1 MIVAVGLGYSKDDLS
16 VKGKRAV
23 RAASQVYVKSLK
35 SPAGRGL
42 KRYATGAFDEMF
54 EQAADFDGLYGQIAD
69 SLVAADAAAD
79 GTVVYCTDGTGRDGV
94 VAELLTRGIAVQ
106 VIPGAVD
113 ASGLSISATA
123 VVTACPYLDTAT
135 DLTVNE
141 IDDKWLA
148 GELKLKLLRFYAPE
162 TPCTFVCK
170 DMRIDIT
177 LEALDRQKRY
187 GVDATL
193 YISGS
198 DALNKSVACFGDLL
212 RVMDR
217 LTAPDG
223 CPWDKAQTHTS
234 IRQNMIEEAYEAV
247 DAMDAGDIDGMVE
260 ELGDVILQAVFHCNI
275 AERTGEFDISDALSG
290 LCGKLYSRHTHIFGA
305 DRAADAGEALTAW
318 EKAKAVEKKYESLYD
333 ILSRLPKGFPA
344 ALKIG
349 KAVKKVAKSDKSVTA
364 EKFMQSAREALE
376 KDDAVTATFALIA
389 ASALSGVEPETAL
402 NERACTYIEG
412 FRSCKN

>member
-1 MIVAVGLGYSKDDLS
+1 MGYGKDDLS

-23 RAASQVYVKSLK
+23 RSAAQVYVKSLK

-42 KRYATGAFDEMF
+42 KRYATGSFDDMF
-54 EQAADFDGLYGQIAD
+54 DRAEDFDGLYGRIAD
-69 SLVAADAAAD
+69 SLAAAD
-79 GTVVYCTDGTGRDGV
+79 RAADGKTVVYCTDGTGRDGV
-94 VAELLTRGIAVQ
+94 VAELLARGMAVE

-113 ASGLSISATA
+113 ASGLSISATVA
-123 VVTACPYLDTAT
+123 VTACPYLDTAA
-135 DLTVNE
+135 DLTVTE

-162 TPCTFVCK
+162 TLCTFVSK
-170 DMRIDIT
+170 GTRADIP

-187 GVDATL
+187 GVDAML
-193 YISGS
+193 RIPGS

-223 CPWDKAQTHTS
+223 CPWDKAQTHLS

-275 AERTGEFDISDALSG
+275 AERTGEFDIADALSG

-305 DRAADAGEALTAW
+305 ERATDAGEALTAW
-318 EKAKAVEKKYESLYD
+318 EKAKAVEKRYESLYD

-349 KAVKKVAKSDKSVTA
+349 KAVKKVAKADKKVTA
-364 EKFMQSAREALE
+364 EKFIQAAQDALE
-376 KDDAVTATFALIA
+376 KGDTPAAAFALIA
-389 ASALSGVEPETAL
+389 ASALSGVEPESAL
-402 NERACTYIEG
+402 NERACAYIEG
-412 FRSCKN
+412 FKSCKD